1 MDTKEPKI
9 VTLVV
14 PHFMAKPG
22 RDLLESNVQLALKF
36 DAYLRWNGSGAL
48 HYGLEKPHDNI
59 LVYPPKGNYM
69 GVQTDDVATEEERAE
84 ALEGLYRLYPKAHQ
98 SGAFLEL
105 LLASYYSLFG
115 YGGTPSDFVIAYQGD
130 HRPYRNDKS
139 LYNAPLA
146 MARKAGIPIK
156 NL

>member
-1 MDTKEPKI
+1 MDSKV
-9 VTLVV
+9 VTIVV
-14 PHFMAKPG
+14 PHFMPKPG
-22 RDLLESNVQLALKF
+22 RTLLESNVGLALKF

-69 GVQTDDVATEEERAE
+69 GVTSDDFASEEERTQAI
-84 ALEGLYRLYPKAHQ
+84 EGLMKLYPKAHK
-98 SGAFLEL
+98 SDFLEL

-115 YGGTPSDFVIAYQGD
+115 YGGTPSDFVLTYKGT
-130 HRPYRNDKS
+130 HRSYRNDKS
-139 LYNAPLA
+139 LFNAPLT